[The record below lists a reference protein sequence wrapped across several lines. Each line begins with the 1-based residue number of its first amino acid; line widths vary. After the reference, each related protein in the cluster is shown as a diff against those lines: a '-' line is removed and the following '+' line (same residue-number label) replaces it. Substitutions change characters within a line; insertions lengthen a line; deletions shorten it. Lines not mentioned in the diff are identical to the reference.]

1 MPPSR
6 WSTQSQSV
14 VSPNDRVALRW
25 GVGFGIF
32 VIVLLALLGTE
43 FQAPLATGRPSWLL
57 RVIPYFN
64 KEAAIPVGVVTV
76 VLLAMLHYDRKP
88 KSDWTLLLGGTFIT
102 FLAGFVDA
110 GFMNLKWP
118 LGLASALLII
128 SPCIVYIIVY
138 NCLRLWER
146 IMAIFP

>member
-1 MPPSR
+1 MGGWIRNFCDRPPGIARNRISSALSHR
-6 WSTQSQSV
+6 
-14 VSPNDRVALRW
+14 SPFLAPA
-25 GVGFGIF
+25 GI
-32 VIVLLALLGTE
+32 L
-43 FQAPLATGRPSWLL
+43 
-57 RVIPYFN
+57 YFN

-102 FLAGFVDA
+102 FLAGFVHA
-110 GFMNLKWP
+110 GFMNLEWP